1 VKRARREQT
10 APEAAYVD
18 PAPAGIEIYSLPR
31 LGLPRAARSGFSS
44 LAQAGDS
51 DWTSKASTR
60 PNTGRIRTDA
70 ASAGA
75 ILIGAIV
82 ACALAGLGVGALIG
96 APELLAILGGGAGIA
111 AGFWLVYSR
120 FKDL

>member
-1 VKRARREQT
+1 L
-10 APEAAYVD
+10 AP
-18 PAPAGIEIYSLPR
+18 
-31 LGLPRAARSGFSS
+31 
-44 LAQAGDS
+44 AGDS

-60 PNTGRIRTDA
+60 PKSGRIRTDA

-75 ILIGAIV
+75 LLIGAIV
-82 ACALAGLGVGALIG
+82 ACALAGLGLGALIG
-96 APELLAILGGGAGIA
+96 APELLAILGGGAGLA